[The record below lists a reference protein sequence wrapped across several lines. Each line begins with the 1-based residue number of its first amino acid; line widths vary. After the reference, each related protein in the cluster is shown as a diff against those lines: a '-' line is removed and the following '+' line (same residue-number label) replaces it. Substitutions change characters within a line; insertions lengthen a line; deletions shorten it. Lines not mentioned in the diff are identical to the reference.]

1 MAMRLSGLI
10 SGMDTEAVVK
20 SLMDAH
26 RLKST
31 KVQNKIT
38 TTEWKQEK
46 WKALNSKIYSLYTG
60 QLSKL
65 RMQGS
70 FAVKKATSSN
80 IGKVEVTAGSNAPE
94 GTHLIKVKQLASS
107 QFVTGAKLDTDNK
120 GNQINSNTKLV
131 DLGFDASEGT
141 TIQIKNG
148 EKQVNLDIR
157 EKTTVGNLIA
167 SLQSAGLNASYD
179 TTQKRFFIS
188 SKASGVENAFEITSS
203 SSVQVQDKNA
213 IRDFLSYDLLSNAD
227 KSKVDNYL
235 NSYLNDTLTP
245 EDKVVI
251 EDKLLEI
258 KYGQVRTK
266 FVNDYMTNQSKIDE
280 VTPEVEAELRLSLGL
295 EEGEPLD
302 DAVLQ
307 AAIKDRLRLDAEVAA
322 TAEYEAWKNNEA
334 EVGNVFLAAEGQLD
348 TLLTAYANAANEPIS
363 QTGSLANLGFGEIRK
378 NIDGKIEIN
387 GNPQAVL
394 VQATDSIVI
403 YNGAE
408 LTGSSNNFSVNGLT
422 LTLKGVT
429 VGLDTPGTE
438 DDETISLSV
447 AGNTEAVYDM
457 VKDFVKSYNEL
468 LKEMNDAY
476 NAKSSRGYDPL
487 TDDERATMTEEQIE
501 KWETKIKDSLL
512 RRDNILGGL
521 IDVMR
526 SSLNEGV
533 TVNGKKYSL
542 SSYGITT
549 GSYTEKGL
557 LHISGDEDF
566 ATVASLENKLMD
578 ALNNNPEEAA
588 QVMTKIAD
596 NLYSSLMDKMKS
608 TTLSSALTVYNDK
621 EMSKTLANYKSD
633 LAKMEAKLLD
643 IENKYFKQFAAMETA
658 MAKMNSQ
665 SSALMSMLGMNSN
678 QN

>member
-403 YNGAE
+403 YNLAA
-408 LTGSSNNFSVNGLT
+408 LTG
-422 LTLKGVT
+422 
-429 VGLDTPGTE
+429 
-438 DDETISLSV
+438 
-447 AGNTEAVYDM
+447 
-457 VKDFVKSYNEL
+457 
-468 LKEMNDAY
+468 
-476 NAKSSRGYDPL
+476 
-487 TDDERATMTEEQIE
+487 
-501 KWETKIKDSLL
+501 
-512 RRDNILGGL
+512 
-521 IDVMR
+521 
-526 SSLNEGV
+526 
-533 TVNGKKYSL
+533 
-542 SSYGITT
+542 
-549 GSYTEKGL
+549 
-557 LHISGDEDF
+557 
-566 ATVASLENKLMD
+566 
-578 ALNNNPEEAA
+578 
-588 QVMTKIAD
+588 
-596 NLYSSLMDKMKS
+596 
-608 TTLSSALTVYNDK
+608 
-621 EMSKTLANYKSD
+621 
-633 LAKMEAKLLD
+633 
-643 IENKYFKQFAAMETA
+643 
-658 MAKMNSQ
+658 
-665 SSALMSMLGMNSN
+665 
-678 QN
+678 